1 MTFINISDNII
12 PSEIKV
18 TSINPYV
25 YTNCNMFNTTQKKN
39 KTRKRNNKQSLK

>member
-18 TSINPYV
+18 TSIYPYV
-25 YTNCNMFNTTQKKN
+25 YTNMFNTTQKKN